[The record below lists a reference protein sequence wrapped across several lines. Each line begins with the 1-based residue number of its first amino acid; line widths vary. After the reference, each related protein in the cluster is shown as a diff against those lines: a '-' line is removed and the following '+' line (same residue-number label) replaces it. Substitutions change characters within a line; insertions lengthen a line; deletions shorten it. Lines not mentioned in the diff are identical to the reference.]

1 MIDVM
6 EYYGLVIYTARE
18 VQGWLQSAGIDIAV
32 DDLVQEGAVGLLE
45 AVQRFDAER
54 GIKICHVC
62 AAACKMEVI
71 DGWDERFERRI
82 EGPEQASK
90 KVSYFIP
97 KKGERLLAVL
107 ATASEPVAKQTML
120 HQD

>member
-1 MIDVM
+1 M
-6 EYYGLVIYTARE
+6 
-18 VQGWLQSAGIDIAV
+18 
-32 DDLVQEGAVGLLE
+32 
-45 AVQRFDAER
+45 
-54 GIKICHVC
+54 
-62 AAACKMEVI
+62 I

-97 KKGERLLAVL
+97 IKKGERVLAVL